1 MEIVK
6 FKPNELFISIGFVTD
21 YGVFKNKNRKMRFCK
36 IIGVVN
42 NLLTFLYCI
51 LLCVSFILVLCL
63 VSNVVCVSGAFCLLY
78 LELSV
83 SLGLSVSCI
92 QCCLCFWTFCVLY
105 LMLYVSLDF
114 LCLVSNVACLWS
126 FLCLVSNVV
135 CFTGTF
141 CVLYLML
148 SVFLDFLCLVSNV
161 VCVS

>member
-1 MEIVK
+1 
-6 FKPNELFISIGFVTD
+6 
-21 YGVFKNKNRKMRFCK
+21 MRFCK

-51 LLCVSFILVLCL
+51 LLCVSFIPVLCL
-63 VSNVVCVSGAFCLLY
+63 VSNVVCVSGAFGLLY

-105 LMLYVSLDF
+105 LMLSVSLDF
-114 LCLVSNVACLWS
+114 M
-126 FLCLVSNVV
+126 CLVSNVV
-135 CFTGTF
+135 CVSVAF

-148 SVFLDFLCLVSNV
+148 SVSGAFCVLYLMLSVSLGLS
-161 VCVS
+161 VSCI